1 MRTVSDAASVRLY
14 HLSEAEGGGATTLMY
29 GTMAEALMM
38 AAQQDEET
46 QASLFLQTSDDVVPY
61 LDFID

>member
-1 MRTVSDAASVRLY
+1 MRTVSDTASVRLY
-14 HLSEAEGGGATTLMY
+14 HLAEAEGGGASTLMY
-29 GTMAEALMM
+29 GTLAEALAL
-38 AAQQDEET
+38 AARQDEEV